1 MREVKV
7 IKLKDF
13 IKEAESLYGKAAK
26 KWKFICPVC
35 DTIQSAEDLIAAGV
49 DKAKVKNYIG
59 FSCIGRW
66 TGAGSHLESKGKGK
80 GCDWTLGGFFHAHT
94 LEIEYAEGKKQ
105 ASFEL
110 ARELAQE
117 SA

>member
-1 MREVKV
+1 MRTV
-7 IKLKDF
+7 KLKDF
-13 IKEAESLYGKAAK
+13 IKEAETLYGKDAK
-26 KWKFICPVC
+26 KWKFICPMC

-66 TGAGSHLESKGKGK
+66 TGAGSHLKSKGKGN
-80 GCDWTLGGFFHAHT
+80 GCDWTLGGFFLAHT
-94 LEIEYAEGKKQ
+94 LVIENAEGKKQ

-110 ARELAQE
+110 YKDNTKEKLR
-117 SA
+117 